1 MVSIG
6 LRIQNSIINKGEPV
20 KPNARGLLL
29 FFFLAVGTSAGAAEK
44 DAGKELYMRYCS
56 SCHGMDGR
64 SIGPVSPHLK
74 IKPPDLTLL
83 AKKNKG
89 IYPLDDVMA
98 AIDGRRLVRAH
109 GDRDMPVWGEVFR
122 DKLEGQKYP
131 ELTTLLKAKL
141 IAEYIATLQR

>member
-1 MVSIG
+1 M
-6 LRIQNSIINKGEPV
+6 

-29 FFFLAVGTSAGAAEK
+29 FFFLAVGTSAGATEK
-44 DAGKELYMRYCS
+44 DAGRELYVQYCS
-56 SCHGMDGR
+56 SCHGKDGR
-64 SIGPVSPHLK
+64 GNGPVSPHLK
-74 IKPPDLTLL
+74 LKQPDLTLL

-122 DKLEGQKYP
+122 SKLEGHKYP

>member
-1 MVSIG
+1 M
-6 LRIQNSIINKGEPV
+6 
-20 KPNARGLLL
+20 KPNARELLL
-29 FFFLAVGTSAGAAEK
+29 FFLLAVGTSVGAAE
-44 DAGKELYMRYCS
+44 DEGRELYVQYCS
-56 SCHGMDGR
+56 SCHGKDGR
-64 SIGPVSPHLK
+64 GNGPVSPHLK

-89 IYPLDDVMA
+89 IYPLDDVMK

-122 DKLEGQKYP
+122 SKLEGQKYP